1 MRKTCRY
8 EPVSSGLSY
17 CIARGTFPATTAVP
31 PSHRPLRLHQPTT
44 ADTSPPSPSKVA
56 PDADADADVDA
67 AGADAEAEARSDF
80 LGTFCAVEPL
90 VVLEIFGFL
99 AGGLDVDVDA
109 VAEVRD

>member
-17 CIARGTFPATTAVP
+17 CIARGTFPAATAVP

-56 PDADADADVDA
+56 PDADADAEGNTKLVYRSATLRSSDVTSIL
-67 AGADAEAEARSDF
+67 GAKSPW
-80 LGTFCAVEPL
+80 LGTSPAVVRVCAIV
-90 VVLEIFGFL
+90 IDG
-99 AGGLDVDVDA
+99 
-109 VAEVRD
+109 